1 MKLALITNMI
11 PPYRDILFSEIRK
24 NKNVKDFCVYS
35 FNKNEPNRK
44 WVEDTKKDYQIIKTR
59 GLSIIIGN
67 KLNPIRIIHF
77 YPKLILKVI
86 NKRPDFIILGDI
98 SITQYICLFVFHVF
112 RIKTILWHED
122 SRKLYE
128 LNKISRFIKSFL
140 YKIPIKYITP
150 SISSKMQLIDMGIKD
165 YKIAVIANPINNDK
179 FKNLYKKNIIK
190 KSELRNSYGISQ
202 NDLCFT
208 FVGQLISRKRILET
222 AKLVRDFSQVSNKK
236 IYFVIC
242 GNGDL
247 LEELKNF
254 IFYNSEIKYIIFN
267 NLNEEELS
275 KIYTIS
281 DTLLL
286 LSNNEPWGMVIN
298 EAMIHNLPIISTKE
312 VEASNYYIDKYEGLT
327 VAKFE
332 NINNSLIKN
341 HLDKFINQKKCFV
354 DPLDAKSIA
363 NQIINFIKG

>member
-1 MKLALITNMI
+1 SKKLVKKGNNFDFNFLINMKLALITNMI

-236 IYFVIC
+236 IYF
-242 GNGDL
+242 
-247 LEELKNF
+247 
-254 IFYNSEIKYIIFN
+254 
-267 NLNEEELS
+267 
-275 KIYTIS
+275 
-281 DTLLL
+281 
-286 LSNNEPWGMVIN
+286 
-298 EAMIHNLPIISTKE
+298 
-312 VEASNYYIDKYEGLT
+312 
-327 VAKFE
+327 
-332 NINNSLIKN
+332 
-341 HLDKFINQKKCFV
+341 
-354 DPLDAKSIA
+354 
-363 NQIINFIKG
+363 